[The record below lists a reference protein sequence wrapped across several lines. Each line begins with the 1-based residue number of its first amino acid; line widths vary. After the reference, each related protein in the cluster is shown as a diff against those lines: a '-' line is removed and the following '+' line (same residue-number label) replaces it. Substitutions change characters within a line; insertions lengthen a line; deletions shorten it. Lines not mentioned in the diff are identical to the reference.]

1 MWEILLG
8 YALEKV
14 FGAQTTAFEIGGEYV
29 QTSVPVDDP
38 SPIFSKASLGF
49 GNTNTPFGVDTKDST
64 SQPDKR
70 VRQRVQ
76 VGFNP
81 FTPIIIIGA
90 EELYKRIAPASERD
104 VYD

>member
-1 MWEILLG
+1 MWEVLLG

-14 FGAQTTAFEIGGEYV
+14 FGSHTTAFEIGGEYV
-29 QTSVPVDDP
+29 QTTVPRYDAP
-38 SPIFSKASLGF
+38 QTISKTTLGF
-49 GNTNTPFGVDTKDST
+49 DNNNSALAGIGKKSTNLP
-64 SQPDKR
+64 R

-90 EELYKRIAPASERD
+90 EELYKHIAPPSERD
-104 VYD
+104 IYD